1 MKKFLSSLL
10 LASLVPQLATV
21 GVARSSAESN
31 HPLPQVVL
39 TAPQSAVRDPQS
51 RFEPS
56 KKSWDFAAK
65 YVKKMSVD
73 EKIGQLVHV
82 GINAKFANR
91 ESSFFKSLQRDVVEN
106 KIGGI
111 IFFGAPIYETTI
123 IGNRMQELA
132 KTPLL
137 MSLDA
142 ETGIG
147 MRFEDATN
155 FPWAMAVAATGNP
168 DYAYKMG
175 VVTGREARAIGIQ
188 HVYAPVL
195 DVNNN
200 ADNPVI
206 NVRSFGEDPETV
218 AKFGV
223 AFANGIQSQ
232 KVIATA
238 KHFPGHG
245 DTAVDSHRGLPIIEL
260 PRARLDSL
268 ELVPFKKAVEA
279 GIGSIMI
286 AHIALP
292 QIDGEEI
299 KPLKEY
305 KGGDA
310 EAGAEIVNQSATI
323 PATLSAKVQTDMLRK
338 EMGFKGLIVSDAMSM
353 SGLTIYFTQEEA
365 GVRAILAGTDILEK
379 PTDADSILRGL
390 KAAVASGRIP
400 MSRLDE
406 SVTRQIA
413 WKHEL
418 GLFKERITP
427 IDQMD
432 RIVSSPDV
440 TALTDEIANHALTL
454 VRNADLP
461 LDRSK
466 KIAVLGIS
474 NGFDG
479 PSTMGSLAGT
489 LRSNGLRFTSGY
501 LQENSSKE
509 QVDAAR
515 KAVNEADTVVVG
527 LYGRVRSGAKNSVGI
542 PENGAAILREALAA
556 NKKVIGISFGNP
568 YILSSFPEMKTY
580 LVAYGDMPS
589 LQRASGR
596 AILGMQEITGKLPI
610 SLPGLHPRGMGLSI
624 SFPKP
629 TSLPKPPYP
638 PAARAVR
645 AGGDVMVEV
654 KIDANGQVTSAQ
666 ALSGH
671 PLLRKASEA
680 AAKESRFEL
689 KSAQDSHSL
698 ILIYRFKEAGSP
710 SEICCDKY
718 PYVISVVP
726 DRIKIDSSP
735 SKT

>member
-21 GVARSSAESN
+21 GVARSSAELN

-39 TAPQSAVRDPQS
+39 TAPQSAVSSPQPQ

-65 YVKKMSVD
+65 YVKKMTVD

-91 ESSFFKSLQRDVVEN
+91 ESSFFKTLQRDVVEN

-175 VVTGREARAIGIQ
+175 VVTGREARAVGIQ

-245 DTAVDSHRGLPIIEL
+245 DTAVDSHRGLPIIEV

-268 ELVPFKKAVEA
+268 ELVPFKKAIEA

-292 QIDGEEI
+292 QIDGEEV

-310 EAGAEIVNQSATI
+310 EAGAEIVTQSATI
-323 PATLSAKVQTDMLRK
+323 PATLSAKVQTDLLRK

-353 SGLTIYFTQEEA
+353 SGLTLYFTQEEA
-365 GVRAILAGTDILEK
+365 GVRAVLAGTDILEK

-390 KAAVASGRIP
+390 RAAVASGRIP

-418 GLFKERITP
+418 GLFKQRITP
-427 IDQMD
+427 IDQID
-432 RIVSSPDV
+432 QIVSSPDV
-440 TALTDEIANHALTL
+440 NALTDEIANAAITL
-454 VRNADLP
+454 VRQGEGDLP

-479 PSTMGSLAGT
+479 PGTMGSLVGT

-501 LQENSSKE
+501 LQENSLKE
-509 QVDAAR
+509 QADAAR
-515 KAVNEADTVVVG
+515 KAVNEADVVVVG

-568 YILSSFPEMKTY
+568 YVLSSFPEMKTY

-596 AILGMQEITGKLPI
+596 AILGMQEITGRLPI
-610 SLPGLHPRGMGLSI
+610 SLPGLHQRGTGI
-624 SFPKP
+624 QRNADAP
-629 TSLPKPPYP
+629 
-638 PAARAVR
+638 VR
-645 AGGDVMVEV
+645 N
-654 KIDANGQVTSAQ
+654 K
-666 ALSGH
+666 
-671 PLLRKASEA
+671 
-680 AAKESRFEL
+680 
-689 KSAQDSHSL
+689 
-698 ILIYRFKEAGSP
+698 
-710 SEICCDKY
+710 
-718 PYVISVVP
+718 
-726 DRIKIDSSP
+726 
-735 SKT
+735 